1 MRDIATATLSG
12 NLTREVEL
20 RPLPSGTEV
29 ARLRV
34 ASGTRWRSGEEWVER
49 TNYFTVEVYGP
60 QASLCAERLGKSSRV
75 VVDGELNW
83 REWTDREQNRRE
95 AVVVR
100 ARQILFERTRPT
112 RLAYTE
118 PAERD
123 GSPDDGSGAAAMEAS
138 PAGADDVP
146 F

>member
-34 ASGTRWRSGEEWVER
+34 ASGTRRRSGEEWVER

-60 QASLCAERLGKSSRV
+60 QANLCAERLGKGSRV
-75 VVDGELNW
+75 VVDAELDW
-83 REWTDREQNRRE
+83 REWTDHGQNRRE
-95 AVVVR
+95 AVVLR
-100 ARQILFERTRPT
+100 ARQILFERTGSAP
-112 RLAYTE
+112 
-118 PAERD
+118 PAGTERD
-123 GSPDDGSGAAAMEAS
+123 GYNDSPDGESDASAA
-138 PAGADDVP
+138 PAALTGADDVP